1 MLWLVEKVSDH
12 GLGQNVAE
20 PLVRSRRSSQ
30 EKPPWKSL
38 QGIQFRVESRFL
50 RPLYLGESIAP
61 FRVLEPALAVI
72 PWDDVQGQL
81 LDADAAVRNGYLGL
95 AAWLRNAEDMWRQH
109 GSADLTL
116 VQRLNFQREL
126 TSQLP
131 IPAARVVFAKSGE
144 QPAAAV
150 LRDTEGIVDHKLY
163 WAAAAEDEAYYLV
176 AILNSETARAAVAG
190 RQSRGQWG
198 ARDFDKVMLDLPI
211 PKFDGTIWLHQALAT
226 AARQAEE
233 VAASVDIPPG
243 THFVRARQRI
253 REELQRQGVS
263 QTIDTLVA
271 QLLNLPAP
279 D

>member
-1 MLWLVEKVSDH
+1 MPTRCLAAAGSLPARNVGLGTAEQAVRWSVEMLQHGDPAASSSPYRERFRQGATVVPRMLWLVEKVSDH

-211 PKFDGTIWLHQALAT
+211 PKFDGTI
-226 AARQAEE
+226 
-233 VAASVDIPPG
+233 
-243 THFVRARQRI
+243 
-253 REELQRQGVS
+253 
-263 QTIDTLVA
+263 
-271 QLLNLPAP
+271 
-279 D
+279 